1 MVKSDHPEPDE
12 PKKPAKRTRKKVAPK
27 KPAAKKSASKKVSG
41 NNNGQYK
48 PEGISKGLEA
58 LFFGLEDSAGRRRRK
73 NKKQLCSLI
82 DEYMSAYIVL
92 GYDMDGEL
100 VQVTQ
105 GKTDKDYDA
114 LSVAL
119 QKYVFSMAKPPP
131 FPPGGEFE
139 L

>member
-1 MVKSDHPEPDE
+1 MVKSDQPDPDE
-12 PKKPAKRTRKKVAPK
+12 PKKPAKRARKKPVPKEASSK
-27 KPAAKKSASKKVSG
+27 KPADKNGKK
-41 NNNGQYK
+41 YK

-58 LFFGLEDSAGRRRRK
+58 LFFGLEDSAGRRKRK
-73 NKKQLCSLI
+73 NKKQLCSHI
-82 DEYMSAYIVL
+82 DEYMSAYIIL

-105 GKTDKDYDA
+105 GKNDKDYDA

-131 FPPGGEFE
+131 FPPGGEFD

>member
-1 MVKSDHPEPDE
+1 MVKSDQPDPDE
-12 PKKPAKRTRKKVAPK
+12 PKKPAKRARKKPVPKEASPK
-27 KPAAKKSASKKVSG
+27 KPVGKNGKK
-41 NNNGQYK
+41 YK

-58 LFFGLEDSAGRRRRK
+58 LFFGLEDSAGRRKRK

-131 FPPGGEFE
+131 FPPPGGEVE